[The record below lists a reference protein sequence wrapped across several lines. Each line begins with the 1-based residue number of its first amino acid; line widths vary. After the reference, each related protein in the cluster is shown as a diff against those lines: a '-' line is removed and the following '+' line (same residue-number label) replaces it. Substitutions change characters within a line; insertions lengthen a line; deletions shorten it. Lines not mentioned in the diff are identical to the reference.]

1 MVANSVFMCRL
12 FITAT
17 ELEEWC
23 RLYITA
29 QAPAPRMVQVVQRCT
44 GMSVSLVGFGHEGWF
59 LQQAVQLCFGLL
71 GGQVVQRCPRQSLES
86 QAVQHC
92 WSLHLVTSRTALLVA
107 VQSNS
112 GTGAAL
118 GCRPSALHLPAFV
131 GLSSFVGGPDV
142 ARFLEDMWPASV
154 VRKSIRLRQI
164 FTASTSVGCNSCTE
178 STMKDAGC
186 PALLS

>member
-1 MVANSVFMCRL
+1 MVFTFATANSVLVCRL
-12 FITAT
+12 FNTARCSLSGAGCT
-17 ELEEWC
+17 TVHRDQ
-23 RLYITA
+23 RLA
-29 QAPAPRMVQVVQRCT
+29 DRLRARGLVPAAGC
-44 GMSVSLVGFGHEGWF
+44 
-59 LQQAVQLCFGLL
+59 AALL
-71 GGQVVQRCPRQSLES
+71 RFAGGQVVQRCRRQSLEG

-92 WSLHLVTSRTALLVA
+92 WSLHLVTGCTALLAA

-186 PALLS
+186 SALLA